1 MNTVSNVTTAKPAVA
16 GAIFAAPVGT
26 ALPTDATT
34 ALNEAFKAM
43 GYCSEDGVVNANS
56 PTVETIKAWGGDV
69 VLTTSSE
76 KPDTFNY
83 TMIEALNVDVLKYVY
98 GSTNVTGT
106 LSTGILV
113 KANNSVQ
120 ESWSIVIDMIM
131 KNGVLK
137 RIVIPSASVTEVGEI
152 TYKDDEAVGYN
163 TTCTCMPDSNGNTHY
178 EYLKS
183 ATSSSSSS
191 STPS

>member
-16 GAIFAAPVGT
+16 GAIYVAPVGST
-26 ALPTDATT
+26 LPTDATT
-34 ALNEAFKAM
+34 ALDAAFTAM
-43 GYCSEDGVVNANS
+43 GYCSEDGVVNSNS

-83 TMIEALNVDVLKYVY
+83 TLIEALNLAVLKHVY
-98 GSTNVTGT
+98 GSTNVSGT
-106 LSTGILV
+106 LEAGITV

-120 ESWSIVIDMIM
+120 ESSAIVIDMIM
-131 KNGVLK
+131 KSGVLK

-163 TTCTCMPDSNGNTHY
+163 TTVTCMPDSDGNTHY
-178 EYLKS
+178 EYIK
-183 ATSSSSSS
+183 AA
-191 STPS
+191 

>member
-1 MNTVSNVTTAKPAVA
+1 MNNVSNVTTAKPAVA
-16 GAIFAAPVGT
+16 GAIYAAPVGT
-26 ALPTDATT
+26 TLPTDATT
-34 ALNEAFKAM
+34 ALNEAFIAM

-76 KPDTFNY
+76 KPDTFKY
-83 TMIEALNVDVLKYVY
+83 KLIEALNLTVLKYVY

-106 LSTGILV
+106 LSTGISIS
-113 KANNSVQ
+113 ANNKVQ
-120 ESWSIVIDMIM
+120 EAWAIVIEMVM
-131 KNGVLK
+131 KGGVLK

-152 TYKDDEAVGYN
+152 TYKDAEAVGYD

-178 EYLKS
+178 EYLKAAS
-183 ATSSSSSS
+183 
-191 STPS
+191 